1 MLSLSRKTGQD
12 IVIYDKIS
20 NTKIIVN
27 LGQTDKGK
35 AVINIDA
42 PKSVIID
49 RREIYERKLV
59 DSFYEVA
66 KWAQ

>member
-1 MLSLSRKTGQD
+1 MLSLSRKTGED